1 MAKYGIDMQKYEIFM
16 GKIFA
21 LIIIFSNF
29 ASELTNKLIRYEHD
43 S

>member
-1 MAKYGIDMQKYEIFM
+1 MVKYGIYMQKYEIFM